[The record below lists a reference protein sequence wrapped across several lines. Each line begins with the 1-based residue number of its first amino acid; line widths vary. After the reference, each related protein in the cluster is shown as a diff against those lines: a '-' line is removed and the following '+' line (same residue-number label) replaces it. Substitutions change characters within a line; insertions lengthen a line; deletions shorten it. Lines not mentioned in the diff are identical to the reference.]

1 MSGPARRSRLV
12 ALGLSVGGLLG
23 LVTGMV
29 ATEHPRP
36 AAAGPAAAGSASAGP
51 SVVAPDPFTAG
62 GPATPPSARPA
73 DGRRIRQTITSAS

>member
-12 ALGLSVGGLLG
+12 ALGLSVGGLVG

-36 AAAGPAAAGSASAGP
+36 PTAGSASAGAT
-51 SVVAPDPFTAG
+51 VVAPDPFTAG
-62 GPATPPSARPA
+62 GPATPPSASPA
-73 DGRRIRQTITSAS
+73 DGRRVRQTITSAS